1 MPAVIHGTIP
11 TRTRVRRVIDSS
23 TGNSWEHEWTGSLS
37 GIASLAASLVAAGA
51 RVRDESANGVGRLI
65 ATYSYDPDA
74 PVADEEATDRYEFDM
89 EPVQVSLFNHPVAA
103 GEIEAYGIAN
113 ANIGESGYKRGI
125 EAAVNAG
132 DPFPLTAGVYPVGAE
147 IYRLLSRGVESY
159 ELKRPV
165 LSRVRTFSPNFS
177 GRVVLSAI
185 ETVYTT
191 AGLVRDF
198 AIPATVA
205 SQLPADPPEV
215 PAGTVWAWKLRTD
228 RSVYIPAQNRVE
240 ETRDWVFAA
249 WSSLLYTVTV

>member
-23 TGNSWEHEWTGSLS
+23 TGNSWEHEWTGSVS
-37 GIASLAASLVAAGA
+37 GIASLAATLVAAGA

-74 PVADEEATDRYEFDM
+74 PVANEEATDRYEFDM
-89 EPVQVSLFNHPVAA
+89 EPVQVSIFNHPAVATEAAQLGDNGPPEYKKVIEDAVAA
-103 GEIEAYGIAN
+103 GE
-113 ANIGESGYKRGI
+113 
-125 EAAVNAG
+125 
-132 DPFPLTAGVYPVGAE
+132 FPTTLPVGVYPLAREVST
-147 IYRLLSRGVESY
+147 LLSRGVESY
-159 ELKRPV
+159 EIKRPV

-191 AGLVRDF
+191 AALVRDF